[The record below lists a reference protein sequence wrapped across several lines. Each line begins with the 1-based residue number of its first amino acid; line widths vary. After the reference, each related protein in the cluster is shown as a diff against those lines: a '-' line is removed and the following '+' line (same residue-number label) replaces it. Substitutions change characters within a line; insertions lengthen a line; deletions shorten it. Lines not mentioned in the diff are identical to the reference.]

1 MFIQIRLL
9 NSPPGGV
16 LVILL
21 DSVYRLIR
29 LALQEDIGRGDLT
42 SEAIMDPEWSA
53 AAAIY
58 IKQPAVVAG
67 LPVVQAVF
75 QTLDPR
81 VQVIPAVSDGTH
93 LSEKALVCQVEGPAL
108 SVLSGERTALNFLA
122 RLTGIATA
130 TARAVA
136 ELEGTKAKLLDTRKT
151 TPGWRTLEKY
161 AVRMGGGHN
170 HRFGLDDM
178 ILIKDNHIALAG
190 SVREAVRRAR
200 LYASISTR
208 VEVEVDTLSQLE
220 EALQCDVDMILLD
233 NMDCPTMEQAVR
245 MTAGKV
251 PLEASGNMSVERL
264 RAVANTG
271 VDYISMGAL
280 THGATSVDVGLDITI
295 DGAQGVTAGERRDG
309 NEPPRV

>member
-1 MFIQIRLL
+1 MLID
-9 NSPPGGV
+9 SPLGGV
-16 LVILL
+16 QVILL

-29 LALQEDIGRGDLT
+29 LALQEDIGRGDIT
-42 SEAIMDPEWSA
+42 SEAIMDPEWTAS
-53 AAAIY
+53 AAIY
-58 IKQPAVVAG
+58 VKQPAVVVG

-81 VQVIPAVSDGTH
+81 VKVMPTVSDGTH
-93 LSEKALVCQVEGPAL
+93 LSEKALVCRVEGPAL
-108 SVLSGERTALNFLA
+108 SVLSGERTALNFLG
-122 RLTGIATA
+122 RLTGIGTA

-136 ELEGTKAKLLDTRKT
+136 ELKGTKAKLLDTRKT
-151 TPGWRTLEKY
+151 TPGWRSLEKY

-200 LYASISTR
+200 WYASISTR
-208 VEVEVDTLSQLE
+208 IEVEVDTLAQLE

-233 NMDCPTMEQAVR
+233 NMDCPTLEQAVR

-251 PLEASGNMSVERL
+251 PLEASGNMNIERL

-295 DGAQGVTAGERRDG
+295 DEARQDVASAERRDG